1 MQIKWTELAL
11 DDLES
16 IRVYI
21 SKDSQFYAR
30 QFIERLFD
38 STEKLQDFPQLGRRV
53 PEMGERNDIRELIF
67 QGYRI
72 IYQVQAGYISVLT
85 VIHGS
90 RNLSEIR
97 EKL

>member
-38 STEKLQDFPQLGRRV
+38 STEKLQDFPQLGRRI
-53 PEMGERNDIRELIF
+53 PDSISKSRLTLSASPC
-67 QGYRI
+67 RI
-72 IYQVQAGYISVLT
+72 IHT
-85 VIHGS
+85 VCGS
-90 RNLSEIR
+90 PSCHF
-97 EKL
+97 

>member
-53 PEMGERNDIRELIF
+53 PEMEERNDIRELIF

>member
-38 STEKLQDFPQLGRRV
+38 STEKLQGFPQLGRRV
-53 PEMGERNDIRELIF
+53 PEMEERNDIRELIF
-67 QGYRI
+67 QGYVLFIRGKPATYLFLLLSMAAE
-72 IYQVQAGYISVLT
+72 IYLKS
-85 VIHGS
+85 
-90 RNLSEIR
+90 
-97 EKL
+97 